1 MKLHFYTKKA
11 SSFSYNSI
19 IKIME
24 DERFFALNQ
33 KAMIGEILN
42 SDDVLDIISDNDWS
56 ELTAAIEPLFDKTT
70 NGVFDWNK
78 KTGEYYVF
86 FNEMLHDLNCSLEN
100 EAGEVFSSYYCEL
113 SDRGCC
119 FHDHIISLY
128 IPNFYS
134 GNGEPVG
141 AQLAL
146 EMAEHFMNANQW
158 HIGFYDANEL
168 LITDIASWAKN
179 NMLDIRAITPVV
191 WFGHDDDIT
200 ECWSLTPKTSDLFI
214 KEFWGD
220 YYEGALLHICDAD
233 AGLGIYYS
241 VWEYG
246 LEYDSSIFE
255 DIKSHCPINIDLA
268 NEERTN
274 ALYNLIVSI
283 YNNNKGAQFPE
294 IQKDLYLQDV
304 IDCVI
309 EVTCEAYSY
318 SYSKPY
324 RFKPCKL
331 PILNR
336 DNIEEIL
343 LEDKAYN
350 DSFNYLEETIIDK
363 CDLGSCYYVW
373 ERVSDVIS
381 QVQEQMNSSFI
392 CHIYNNE
399 NVLATIPYSIDFKS
413 TSFLPKSEIINI
425 VFIKSLIEF
434 LKRGRWHIGYREASQ
449 LPQINNAYTKVLPQ
463 EGTYPIVWFN
473 DSEEIDGKLGIWP
486 AQDQYMLHL
495 YWESASDFCSH
506 VFNNIEI
513 HNKFENTGSP
523 LYKELEQVFEHVK
536 EQCPIRIRKGIN
548 PVDFKELED
557 VVKNKS

>member
-1 MKLHFYTKKA
+1 
-11 SSFSYNSI
+11 
-19 IKIME
+19 ME
-24 DERFFALNQ
+24 DEKFVALNQ
-33 KAMIGEILN
+33 KKSVEDILN
-42 SDDVLDIISDNDWS
+42 SDDIFDLISDNDWS
-56 ELTAAIEPLFDKTT
+56 ELVTAIDSLFDKTT
-70 NGVFDWNK
+70 NGVFDWNE
-78 KTGEYYVF
+78 KTGEYYDF
-86 FNEMLHDLNCSLEN
+86 FNERLHDLNCSLEN
-100 EAGEVFSSYYCEL
+100 KAGVIISVYSCKL
-113 SDRGCC
+113 SDRYS
-119 FHDHIISLY
+119 FHDHVLSLS
-128 IPNFYS
+128 IPNFYC
-134 GNGEPVG
+134 GNGEPIG

-146 EMAEHFMNANQW
+146 KMADFFMTANQW
-158 HIGFYDANEL
+158 HIGFYDAKEV

-179 NMLDIRAITPVV
+179 NTLDIRAITPVV
-191 WFGHDDDIT
+191 WFGLDDDIT
-200 ECWSLTPKTSDLFI
+200 ECWSLTPKTSDLFV

-220 YYEGALLHICDAD
+220 YFEGALLHICDSN

-255 DIKSHCPINIDLA
+255 DIKYRCPINIDLS

-283 YNNNKGAQFPE
+283 YNDNKGAQFPE

-309 EVTCEAYSY
+309 EVTCEVYNY

-350 DSFNYLEETIIDK
+350 DSFNYLEKTIIEK
-363 CDLGSCYYVW
+363 CDLSSCHKVW

-399 NVLATIPYSIDFKS
+399 KVLATIPYSIDFKS
-413 TSFLPKSEIINI
+413 NSFLPKSEIKNI

-434 LKRGRWHIGYREASQ
+434 LKRGSWHTGYREASQ
-449 LPQINNAYTKVLPQ
+449 LPTIYNAYTQVVLQ
-463 EGTYPIVWFN
+463 EGTYPIIWFN

-486 AQDQYMLHL
+486 AQEQYMLHL

-513 HNKFENTGSP
+513 HNKFRNTGSP
-523 LYKELEQVFEHVK
+523 LYKELEQVFERVK
-536 EQCPIRIRKGIN
+536 EQCPIRIRKGIK
-548 PVDFKELED
+548 PVDFKELEE
-557 VVKNKS
+557 VVKRYCDMNYLT